1 MERAKDLRLAAF
13 NMLMSTKNRI
23 CVTVIFL
30 FHLVGLIGFIIPSLT
45 ILFIALVPWH
55 LLLMLGVIIYSH
67 DAFNIKFLLFALITF
82 IAGFI
87 AEYIGVHTGSLFG
100 HYRYDGTLGTKLLD
114 IPLMIGVNWFLLIY
128 SVGVVL
134 RRSRFNNKLI
144 RMLTGAIILTMLDML
159 IEPIAI
165 RFNYWHWLD
174 GGIPF
179 KNYVC
184 WFALSA
190 LLLLIF
196 EQFKF
201 KRQSIVAPALL
212 IAQFVFFALLNIVY

>member
-1 MERAKDLRLAAF
+1 
-13 NMLMSTKNRI
+13 MSTKNRI
-23 CVTVIFL
+23 CVTIIFL
-30 FHLVGLIGFIIPSLT
+30 FHLVGIIGFIIPSLT
-45 ILFIALVPWH
+45 ALFITLVPWH

-82 IAGFI
+82 IAGFM
-87 AEYIGVHTGSLFG
+87 AEYIGVHTGLFFG
-100 HYRYDGTLGTKLLD
+100 HYRYDSTLGAKLLD

-144 RMLTGAIILTMLDML
+144 RMLAGAIILTMLDML

-165 RFNYWHWLD
+165 RFDYWHWLD
-174 GGIPF
+174 GNIPF
-179 KNYVC
+179 KNYAC
-184 WFALSA
+184 WFVLSA
-190 LLLLIF
+190 LLLFIF

-201 KRQSIVAPALL
+201 NRQGNVGPTLL
-212 IAQFVFFALLNIVY
+212 IAQFVFFAVLNLMY